1 MGIGKEIKSGVF
13 TALGVL
19 CFIGAICIGFSIGT
33 QFGIM
38 AIILSWVVA
47 RVLDVR
53 QKGGAK

>member
-1 MGIGKEIKSGVF
+1 VF

-53 QKGGAK
+53 QRGGVQ